1 MEDKINISS
10 FQIASSKMRADG
22 NAYFKLFE
30 KHIPV
35 GYGENSTIL
44 LYKIDNMS
52 CIAKIMD
59 MNNSAKY
66 IVVTNDATAAALR
79 IVLNKSINVNYLKDF
94 DFEKNDMKFDCII
107 MNPPY

>member
-1 MEDKINISS
+1 MADKINISS
-10 FQIASSKMRADG
+10 FQIAASKMRANG

-30 KHIPV
+30 KHISV

-66 IVVTNDATAAALR
+66 IVVTNDATAAA
-79 IVLNKSINVNYLKDF
+79 
-94 DFEKNDMKFDCII
+94 
-107 MNPPY
+107 